1 MWYLRYEPTYR
12 PKLRTTPPGRPWVE
26 LNGEGW
32 RPLVT
37 WDLDLWRGQF
47 GPRVVPGTYKVQ
59 LNVGSKSFMQ
69 ELIVLQD
76 PKTKNSIEDIENQVA
91 ISLELRDAMNI
102 AVNMINTVEIIRNE
116 LHQLIPELKRKE
128 DVNEAQ
134 RLLTLSEEIAGKLY
148 DIHLTGAREDAFRS
162 PMQLYGRLSALAS
175 DINGSGI
182 DFSPTQQQG
191 EVKGILSERLIKIES
206 QFTELV
212 EKDIKSLNEQLEKSR
227 LKIDIEKK
235 S

>member
-1 MWYLRYEPTYR
+1 
-12 PKLRTTPPGRPWVE
+12 
-26 LNGEGW
+26 
-32 RPLVT
+32 
-37 WDLDLWRGQF
+37 
-47 GPRVVPGTYKVQ
+47 
-59 LNVGSKSFMQ
+59 
-69 ELIVLQD
+69 
-76 PKTKNSIEDIENQVA
+76 
-91 ISLELRDAMNI
+91 MNI

-116 LHQLIPELKRKE
+116 LHQLIPELKRRE